1 MFEILKLEK
10 FQSEF
15 KSFIVE
21 NRLVGTA
28 AGVTIG
34 ISTKDLIQSVV
45 GDIIIPFIYL
55 LISFLGIKKVELL
68 AGKTEFDVISF
79 IRQFITWIL
88 SVVTVFFFVYYFFMS
103 VIGIDKSTA
112 LTTATPTAEAQHPQ
126 TTPTTQHPQTTKRK
140 RNILQNT
147 QNTQN
152 TKKGTNNYESTSTDT
167 DNTESFYQKYSTF

>member
-34 ISTKDLIQSVV
+34 ISTKELIQSVV

-55 LISFLGIKKVELL
+55 IISFLGINKVELL
-68 AGKTEFDVISF
+68 AGKTEFDTISF
-79 IRQFITWIL
+79 IRQFITWVL
-88 SVVTVFFFVYYFFMS
+88 SIITVFFFVYYFFMS
-103 VIGIDKSTA
+103 VVGIDK
-112 LTTATPTAEAQHPQ
+112 TTTETSSTPTSK
-126 TTPTTQHPQTTKRK
+126 TQLPQTTKRK
-140 RNILQNT
+140 RNITQNT

-152 TKKGTNNYESTSTDT
+152 AKKGPNDYESTSIDP
-167 DNTESFYQKYSTF
+167 DNTETFYQRYSTF

>member
-15 KSFIVE
+15 KTFIVE

-55 LISFLGIKKVELL
+55 IIGFLGIKKVELL

-79 IRQFITWIL
+79 LRQFITWVL
-88 SVVTVFFFVYYFFMS
+88 SIITVFFFVYYFFMS
-103 VIGIDKSTA
+103 VIGIDK
-112 LTTATPTAEAQHPQ
+112 TTTETTTLKSETPQ
-126 TTPTTQHPQTTKRK
+126 TKRK
-140 RNILQNT
+140 RKIKNGSID
-147 QNTQN
+147 
-152 TKKGTNNYESTSTDT
+152 YESTDT
-167 DNTESFYQKYSTF
+167 DNTDSFYQSYSTF

>member
-15 KSFIVE
+15 KTFIVE

-34 ISTKDLIQSVV
+34 ISTKDVIQSAV

-55 LISFLGIKKVELL
+55 IIGFLGIKKVDLL
-68 AGKTEFDVISF
+68 AGKTEFDIISF

-88 SVVTVFFFVYYFFMS
+88 SIIAVFFFVYYFFMT
-103 VIGIDKSTA
+103 VVGIDKPITE
-112 LTTATPTAEAQHPQ
+112 TKPKTPPLPPPTQQ
-126 TTPTTQHPQTTKRK
+126 TTQKRKIQTTK
-140 RNILQNT
+140 
-147 QNTQN
+147 
-152 TKKGTNNYESTSTDT
+152 KGPNDYDAATTTIDS
-167 DNTESFYQKYSTF
+167 DNTESFYQRYSATV

>member
-34 ISTKDLIQSVV
+34 ISTKDLIQSAV

-55 LISFLGIKKVELL
+55 IISFLGIKKVELL
-68 AGKTEFDVISF
+68 AGKTEFDTISF
-79 IRQFITWIL
+79 IRQFITWVL
-88 SVVTVFFFVYYFFMS
+88 SIITVFFFVYYFFMS
-103 VIGIDKSTA
+103 VAGIDKSTA
-112 LTTATPTAEAQHPQ
+112 PTTAIPTATAQL
-126 TTPTTQHPQTTKRK
+126 PQTTKRK
-140 RNILQNT
+140 RSI
-147 QNTQN
+147 
-152 TKKGTNNYESTSTDT
+152 KKGPNNYESTSTDS
-167 DNTESFYQKYSTF
+167 DNTKSFYQRYSAF

>member
-34 ISTKDLIQSVV
+34 ISTKDLIQSTV

-68 AGKTEFDVISF
+68 AGKTEFDTISF
-79 IRQFITWIL
+79 VRQFITWVL
-88 SVVTVFFFVYYFFMS
+88 SIITVFFFVYYFFMS
-103 VIGIDKSTA
+103 VAGIDK
-112 LTTATPTAEAQHPQ
+112 TTTETTTTTKTPKSQPQ
-126 TTPTTQHPQTTKRK
+126 QQITPKSETPQTKRK
-140 RNILQNT
+140 RNIKN
-147 QNTQN
+147 
-152 TKKGTNNYESTSTDT
+152 GTIDYESTEQ
-167 DNTESFYQKYSTF
+167 DNTESFYQKYSAF

>member
-34 ISTKDLIQSVV
+34 ISTKDLIQSAV

-55 LISFLGIKKVELL
+55 IISFLGIKKVELL
-68 AGKTEFDVISF
+68 AGKTEFDTISF

-88 SVVTVFFFVYYFFMS
+88 SIITVFFFVYYFFMS
-103 VIGIDKSTA
+103 VAGIDK
-112 LTTATPTAEAQHPQ
+112 TTSETTTTTTSKSQPQQQ
-126 TTPTTQHPQTTKRK
+126 TTPKSQPPQTKRK
-140 RNILQNT
+140 RNIKN
-147 QNTQN
+147 
-152 TKKGTNNYESTSTDT
+152 GSIDYDSTTDP
-167 DNTESFYQKYSTF
+167 DNTESFYQRYSAF

>member
-1 MFEILKLEK
+1 MFEILKLAK

-34 ISTKDLIQSVV
+34 ISTKELIQSVV

-55 LISFLGIKKVELL
+55 IISFLGIKKVELL
-68 AGKTEFDVISF
+68 AGKTEFDTVSF
-79 IRQFITWIL
+79 IRQFITWVL
-88 SVVTVFFFVYYFFMS
+88 SIITVFFFVYYFFMS
-103 VIGIDKSTA
+103 VVGIDKTN
-112 LTTATPTAEAQHPQ
+112 TET
-126 TTPTTQHPQTTKRK
+126 TTPTSPPQQTTTTNQSQTKRK

-147 QNTQN
+147 QNNTQN
-152 TKKGTNNYESTSTDT
+152 TKKGSDYESTTTES
-167 DNTESFYQKYSTF
+167 DNTESFYQRYSTF

>member
-34 ISTKDLIQSVV
+34 ISTKELIQSVV

-55 LISFLGIKKVELL
+55 IISFLGINKVELL
-68 AGKTEFDVISF
+68 AGKTEFDTISF
-79 IRQFITWIL
+79 IRQFITWVL
-88 SVVTVFFFVYYFFMS
+88 SIITVFFFVYYFFMS
-103 VIGIDKSTA
+103 VVGIDK
-112 LTTATPTAEAQHPQ
+112 TTTET
-126 TTPTTQHPQTTKRK
+126 TTPTPKIQLPQTKRK
-140 RNILQNT
+140 RNIT

-152 TKKGTNNYESTSTDT
+152 TKKGPNDYESTSTDP
-167 DNTESFYQKYSTF
+167 DNTESFYQKYSAF

>member
-55 LISFLGIKKVELL
+55 IISFLGIKKVELL
-68 AGKTEFDVISF
+68 AGKTEFDTISF
-79 IRQFITWIL
+79 IRQFITWVL
-88 SVVTVFFFVYYFFMS
+88 SIITVFFFVYYFFMS
-103 VIGIDKSTA
+103 VVGIDKPTA
-112 LTTATPTAEAQHPQ
+112 TTTATPTATA
-126 TTPTTQHPQTTKRK
+126 TPTTQLPQTTKRK
-140 RNILQNT
+140 RNIPQNA
-147 QNTQN
+147 
-152 TKKGTNNYESTSTDT
+152 KKGPNDYESTSTDP
-167 DNTESFYQKYSTF
+167 DNTESFYQKYSAF